1 MPQPQPLLDFLYT
14 LPPFIANA
22 PPVIGVSVH
31 EVFLKENRLQVKVV
45 LQLDRLWRKRS
56 YRSLKNILIN
66 PQLLRSRSVSE
77 RKSPTELR
85 ANILEAIEDA
95 QQFRERQVQLMISE
109 LARVAKLSL
118 LDIEGTLLAVK
129 VQQAAASLNTHC
141 CARNH
146 LVSLRRGQHG
156 DIERLVLNS
165 LGSCDSRELERSIVD
180 AAHQGHEKVRES
192 QKDWPFSELGWL

>member
-1 MPQPQPLLDFLYT
+1 MAPQPLLDFLYT

-45 LQLDRLWRKRS
+45 LRLDRLWRKRS
-56 YRSLKNILIN
+56 YRSLKNIFIN
-66 PQLLRSRSVSE
+66 PLLLRSPSN
-77 RKSPTELR
+77 LR

-95 QQFRERQVQLMISE
+95 QKFRESQAQLMISE

-118 LDIEGTLLAVK
+118 WDVEATLLAVK
-129 VQQAAASLNTHC
+129 VQQAAASVNTHC
-141 CARNH
+141 CTRNS
-146 LVSLRRGQHG
+146 LVSVGRGQRG

-165 LGSCDSRELERSIVD
+165 MGVHDSRELERSIVD
-180 AAHQGHEKVRES
+180 AAHQGHQKVRDLQET
-192 QKDWPFSELGWL
+192 WPFSELGLL

>member
-1 MPQPQPLLDFLYT
+1 MAPQPLLDFLYT
-14 LPPFIANA
+14 LPAFIANA
-22 PPVIGVSVH
+22 PPVIGVSD
-31 EVFLKENRLQVKVV
+31 RLQVKVV
-45 LQLDRLWRKRS
+45 LQLDR
-56 YRSLKNILIN
+56 SLKNIFIN
-66 PQLLRSRSVSE
+66 SQLLR
-77 RKSPTELR
+77 SPTELR

-118 LDIEGTLLAVK
+118 WDVEGTLLAVK

-146 LVSLRRGQHG
+146 LVSLRRGQRG

-165 LGSCDSRELERSIVD
+165 MGSCDSRELERSIVD
-180 AAHQGHEKVRES
+180 AARQGHQKVREI
-192 QKDWPFSELGWL
+192 QETWPFAELGLL